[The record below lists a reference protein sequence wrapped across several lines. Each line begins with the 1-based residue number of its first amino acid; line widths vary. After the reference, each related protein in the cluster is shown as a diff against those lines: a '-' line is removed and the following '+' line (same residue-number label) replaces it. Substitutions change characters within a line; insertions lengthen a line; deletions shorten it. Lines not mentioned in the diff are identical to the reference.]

1 MNNARVNAA
10 DRIAAAAITVLSEM
24 RDLILAGKADHHAEP
39 FAVHRLAAY
48 DDGRRAGYLAG
59 HNHGY
64 EAGQNEPPIY
74 CPVCGSCGDE
84 GCGCLSKCLYPPVS
98 PLEDSERPTIYV
110 RFSDDGERIR
120 KWAFIPF
127 DDGVRYSPE
136 PRKDTQP

>member
-1 MNNARVNAA
+1 MTHEHPYFSVTQEDRDAAA
-10 DRIAAAAITVLSEM
+10 DLWGLLTAPEIRSGKCDQSIPVQAFARHRDTAEKRTEQWM
-24 RDLILAGKADHHAEP
+24 RME
-39 FAVHRLAAY
+39 
-48 DDGRRAGYLAG
+48 
-59 HNHGY
+59 
-64 EAGQNEPPIY
+64 QNEPPIY